1 MEKKINFMEKKR
13 LRSMFQNAV
22 NCVPTQIYKMGF
34 KSVFYMCLGTDITWF
49 EGFVIILEDHLT
61 L

>member
-1 MEKKINFMEKKR
+1 MEKKR

-34 KSVFYMCLGTDITWF
+34 KSVFYMCLGTDSTWF